1 MWRGRVEAHDAAMF
15 NSYEMTQAL
24 VADRQS
30 SFRREARNRR
40 LVRLVRSERRHPRPA
55 QGGNQAA

>member
-1 MWRGRVEAHDAAMF
+1 MF

-40 LVRLVRSERRHPRPA
+40 LVRLVRSERRHPHPA
-55 QGGNQAA
+55 QSGNQAA